1 MDKND
6 FSEFLEYFQKNLN
19 LPQKGRNRF
28 QLFLNMLGSCL
39 IFDDLVYQ
47 VLEYHPEP
55 WNQWLEVG
63 NLEDRR
69 VAHAVLSVGPQQLP
83 CILGEHNDGSWKW

>member
-1 MDKND
+1 MIFPNFWSIFK
-6 FSEFLEYFQKNLN
+6 KNLN

-28 QLFLNMLGSCL
+28 PLFPNMLGSCL